1 VIGRAGAST
10 ASQAA
15 DPEAS
20 VWVAASAGTGKT
32 TVLTDRLLRLMLDG
46 TDPSRLLC
54 LTFTR
59 AAAAE
64 MSNRLDGE
72 LARWATLS
80 DGELVQSL
88 QRLTGAYPNGAEISR
103 ARQLF
108 ALVLDTPGGIK
119 ISTIHA
125 FCQTL
130 LRRFPLEAG
139 VAPEFAVVEER
150 GADELL
156 VEAAQ
161 KVLIAGREG
170 SDPELSEALA
180 IVADHTAEERFGE
193 LMRAIAAER
202 GKLAHA
208 LSDGHMALGQRL
220 AAALGIDSAASV
232 EALVASFCAEDA
244 ADEHA
249 LRAAVTALAAGS
261 EADRDYASIIA
272 EWLAAEPGSRPALL
286 PSYAAVFITQK
297 GEVRTRVISVAAAKA
312 AGCDAA
318 SILAAE
324 AQRALRFRQT
334 RAAIVVRDATCAI
347 VRLGEA
353 LLREYAEAKRLR
365 GVLDFDD
372 LVQAALE
379 LLRDGVAPWVLFKLD
394 GGLDHILIDEAQDTN
409 PEQWEIV
416 RLLAEEFFAGAGARE
431 RVRTVFA
438 VGDPKQ
444 SIYSFQRADPQAFLR
459 LRQHFAER
467 VSAANQR
474 WIELPLDVS
483 FRSTE
488 PVLQAVDAIFSRAE
502 ARHGV
507 ALDGGVI
514 RHVADRTG
522 HAGLVELWPPVA
534 PAKDDEA
541 EDDLPVVRKRVAEPY
556 ARLARAIAATI
567 AGWLDAGERLP
578 ARDRVIRPGDVMV
591 LVRRRNDF
599 VGELL
604 RALKRAA
611 VPVAGADRLVLT
623 EQLAVQ
629 DLVALGRFL
638 LLPEDDLNLAA
649 VLKSP
654 LFDLDEE
661 ALFDL
666 CYARDRETLW
676 NRLRLRSETKSELR
690 VVAERL
696 MAWLARADFVPPY
709 ELYSEILG
717 AAGGRRALMHR
728 LGPEADDPVEEFLDL
743 ALAYEREHAPSL
755 QGFLR
760 WLTAAETEVK
770 RDFAARPRDEVR
782 VMTVHGAKGLE
793 APIVFLPDTMAV
805 PDHKVALL
813 WSEDGLPLWKPPGDH
828 AASHYVA
835 QKQAWRDRQ
844 MQEYRRLLYVGLTRA
859 QDRLY
864 IAGWQ
869 TKQAPQDL
877 CWHTLCRI
885 GLSGSAK
892 SFDFDTRALIGEAEG
907 WSGQGL
913 RIENAQSARP
923 VREMPPA
930 QRQVDDAVAAWSTR
944 PPPPEPDPPRPLF
957 PSRPSGDEPPALSP
971 LKIAGRDRFKRG
983 LLVHRL
989 LQSLPELPQH
999 QRDAAARRFLA
1010 LPVHALPAPEQ
1021 EEIRRETL
1029 AVLDHPGLAPL
1040 FGPASQ
1046 AEVPLVG
1053 LICGQ
1058 AVSGQIDRLV
1068 VTDDRVLIV
1077 DYKTMRPVPA
1087 SEDDVAPLYLR
1098 QLAIYREALARMYPG
1113 RAIDCALLWTQGPL
1127 LMQIGAATL
1136 DGWHLDA
1143 AIWHSLMS
1151 TGFSPETRS

>member
-1 VIGRAGAST
+1 MIGRVGAST

-72 LARWATLS
+72 LARWATLN
-80 DGELVQSL
+80 DGELVQAL

-103 ARQLF
+103 ARRLF
-108 ALVLDTPGGIK
+108 AIVLDTPGGIK

-156 VEAAQ
+156 AEAAQ
-161 KVLIAGREG
+161 KVLIAAREG
-170 SDPELSEALA
+170 SDPKLSEALA

-193 LMRAIAAER
+193 LMRAVAGER
-202 GKLAHA
+202 EKLGYA
-208 LSDGHMALGQRL
+208 LRDGHAALKQRL
-220 AAALGIDSAASV
+220 TAALGIPKTLSLRTVV
-232 EALVASFCAEDA
+232 EEFCADNTG
-244 ADEHA
+244 DESS
-249 LRAAVTALAAGS
+249 LRACAAFLCAGSVNDRRLGKTLAGWCAATVPRQSMIDAYLRGFLNEKRKPKASLVTRDTAFNAAAAGY
-261 EADRDYASIIA
+261 D
-272 EWLAAEPGSRPALL
+272 
-286 PSYAAVFITQK
+286 AV
-297 GEVRTRVISVAAAKA
+297 A
-312 AGCDAA
+312 
-318 SILAAE
+318 ILRAE
-324 AQRALRFRQT
+324 AERVHRLDRT
-334 RAAIVVRDATCAI
+334 RAAIVVRDATLA
-347 VRLGEA
+347 VARVGEA
-353 LLREYAEAKRLR
+353 LLHEYADAKRLQ

-372 LVQAALE
+372 LVQTALE
-379 LLRDGVAPWVLFKLD
+379 LLRDGAPWVLFKLD

-409 PEQWEIV
+409 PQQWEIV
-416 RLLAEEFFAGAGARE
+416 RLLAEEFFAGAGAHE

-444 SIYSFQRADPQAFLR
+444 SIYSFQRADPQAFLH

-467 VSAANQR
+467 VNAANQR

-483 FRSTE
+483 FRATE
-488 PVLQAVDAIFSRAE
+488 PVLQAVDAIFSRVE

-507 ALDGGVI
+507 ALDGGAI
-514 RHVADRTG
+514 RHIADRIG
-522 HAGLVELWPPVA
+522 HAGVVELWPPVA
-534 PAKDDEA
+534 PATEDEV
-541 EDDLPVVRKRVAEPY
+541 EEDLPVVRKRVAEPY

-578 ARDRVIRPGDVMV
+578 ARDRAIRPGDVMV

-604 RALKRAA
+604 RALKRAS

-661 ALFDL
+661 TLFDL
-666 CYARDRETLW
+666 CYARDRDTLW
-676 NRLRLRSETKSELR
+676 SRLRLRAETTAELR
-690 VVAERL
+690 AAAERL
-696 MAWLARADFVPPY
+696 SAWLARADFVPPY
-709 ELYSEILG
+709 ELYSEILS
-717 AAGGRRALMHR
+717 AAGGRRALLHR

-743 ALAYEREHAPSL
+743 ALVYEREHAPSL

-813 WSEDGLPLWKPPGDH
+813 WNQDGLPLWKPPGDH

-844 MQEYRRLLYVGLTRA
+844 MEEYRRLLYVGLTRA

-869 TKQAPQDL
+869 TKQAPPDH
-877 CWHTLCRI
+877 CWHTLCRL
-885 GLSGSAK
+885 GLTGSAE

-913 RIENAQSARP
+913 RIENQQSARP

-930 QRQVDDAVAAWSTR
+930 PSQIGDTVAAWATR
-944 PPPPEPDPPRPLF
+944 PPPPEPNPPRPLF

-971 LKIAGRDRFKRG
+971 LQIAGRDRFRRG

-989 LQSLPELPQH
+989 LQSLPELPRH

-1021 EEIRRETL
+1021 DEIRRETL
-1029 AVLDHPGLAPL
+1029 AVLDHPKLAPL
-1040 FGPASQ
+1040 FGPGSQ

-1053 LICGQ
+1053 LIRGQ

-1077 DYKTMRPVPA
+1077 DYKTMRPVPVG
-1087 SEDDVAPLYLR
+1087 EDDVAPLYLR
-1098 QLAIYREALARMYPG
+1098 QLAIYREALARIYPG
-1113 RAIDCALLWTQGPL
+1113 RAVDCALLWTQGPL
-1127 LMQIGAATL
+1127 LMPISAANL
-1136 DGWHLDA
+1136 DGRA
-1143 AIWHSLMS
+1143 
-1151 TGFSPETRS
+1151 P